1 MTEAPRLGG
10 APEEKDKRMS
20 ITHMVPPMI
29 RPDDTARTRK
39 TDPLTSHAAA
49 DTNNVT
55 DSQLFVLQCFNN
67 GQQRAAFELEAIMAG
82 LFSPSRIRTAL
93 RELQDQG
100 RVGVVEGVLKRTP
113 SGRNAR
119 VWKLTS

>member
-20 ITHMVPPMI
+20 ITHMLPPMI

-49 DTNNVT
+49 DSNNVT

-67 GQQRAAFELEAIMAG
+67 GQQRAAFELEQIMAG

>member
-20 ITHMVPPMI
+20 ITHMLPPMI

-93 RELQDQG
+93 RELQEQG

>member
-20 ITHMVPPMI
+20 ITHMLPPMI

-49 DTNNVT
+49 DSNNVT

-93 RELQDQG
+93 RELQEQG

-119 VWKLTS
+119 VWAVTS